1 MLIFATRP
9 HLMLGMEWFKVKLGT
24 SREFRS
30 LDAEINLYKLET
42 MIPEVIPKKYKNLPI
57 DKICYESVYIRN
69 ITLLILEGIIKDH

>member
-9 HLMLGMEWFKVKLGT
+9 HLMLGMEWFIVKLGT
-24 SREFRS
+24 SREIRS

>member
-42 MIPEVIPKKYKNLPI
+42 MIPEVIPKKYENLPI
-57 DKICYESVYIRN
+57 DKICYEGAYIRT